1 MVTETQKTV
10 FTVGAI
16 ARDGALHLPKT
27 LAAIETLFGA
37 LEREKDFDCRLL
49 LVDSASTDATG
60 DIMRQFAADKDYV
73 RVFELSGQV
82 NASAA
87 RNAYLDHVESGY
99 LMVIDGDIALETE
112 FMLAAVD
119 EMEAGNAD
127 VIYGKLPEVWYD
139 ENAVA
144 YGGQDDR
151 YKVDRREYIDWF
163 KGAFLL
169 SPRAVQQDFRFD
181 ERCRRL
187 EDIEFSVRVGE
198 KFRVLTLPLVMGTHH
213 TDGYHSQ
220 SRLKDF
226 IVGGYQIPAGQFIR
240 SNLHKPKRIVR
251 VKRAYIGY
259 LVGLALQ
266 GIVVIGLLFMSPLII
281 AAGVGLLLLDFFRFK
296 RQGRAQEFVPLR
308 FIGAWQLLIGLFTP
322 RRAAG
327 PYEVR
332 ELTKARPNGTSPE
345 SSVAA

>member
-1 MVTETQKTV
+1 MVAESQKPM

-27 LAAIETLFGA
+27 LAAVESVFAEL
-37 LEREKDFDCRLL
+37 KPDYDCRLL
-49 LVDSASTDATG
+49 LVDSASTDTTG
-60 DIMRQFAADKDYV
+60 AIMREFAATHDYV

-87 RNAYLDHVESGY
+87 RNAYLEHVENGY
-99 LMVIDGDIALETE
+99 LMVIDGDIALELE
-112 FMLAAVD
+112 FIKAAID
-119 EMEAGNAD
+119 EIKADNAD

-151 YKVDRREYIDWF
+151 YKVSQREYIKWF

-169 SPRAVQQDFRFD
+169 SPKAVAEGFRFD

-198 KFRVLTLPLVMGTHH
+198 KFRVLTLPIVMGTHH

-226 IVGGYQIPAGQFIR
+226 IKGGYQIPAGQFIR
-240 SNLHKPKRIVR
+240 SNLLKPKRIVR

-266 GIVVIGLLFMSPLII
+266 GIVVLGLLLMSPLI
-281 AAGVGLLLLDFFRFK
+281 ALAGVGLLLFDFFRFK
-296 RQGRAQEFVPLR
+296 RQGRAEEFVPLR

-322 RRAAG
+322 RRATG

-332 ELTKARPNGTSPE
+332 EVNQARPNGTSPE